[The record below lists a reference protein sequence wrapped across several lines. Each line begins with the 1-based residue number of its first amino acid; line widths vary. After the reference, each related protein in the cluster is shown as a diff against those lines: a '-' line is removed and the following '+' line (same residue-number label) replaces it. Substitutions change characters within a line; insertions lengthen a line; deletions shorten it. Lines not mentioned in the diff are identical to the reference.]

1 MSAYPTFSSFFINV
15 VSLITSSFGLYQCS
29 LIVLPPTLSQ
39 AGHKQFLTNL
49 SVAATILNNVANI
62 VNYFIQ
68 RNKNAKSQYGS
79 DSDFISRHVTLPLA
93 LVLESIVTTV
103 YWPLRLFAME
113 LIVQDAPSRGASPIP
128 LEVDLSIHLF
138 PIVFLLCDHYL
149 SGSGCKF
156 QLSRLNSW
164 LIITALGMGYNRFLN
179 YLIDPTSIQKY
190 PYPFLNVDE
199 PLKSVIFVAVTSASW
214 MYYLLYQSFPP
225 IRRNYKQDAK
235 TD

>member
-1 MSAYPTFSSFFINV
+1 MSAYPTFTSLVINV
-15 VSLITSSFGLYQCS
+15 VSLITSSFGLHQCA

-62 VNYFIQ
+62 ANYFIQ
-68 RNKNAKSQYGS
+68 RNKNTKTKYGS
-79 DSDFISRHVTLPLA
+79 ESDFISRHVTLPLA
-93 LVLESIVTTV
+93 LVLESIVATV

-113 LIVQDAPSRGASPIP
+113 LIVQDAPARGASPIP
-128 LEVDLSIHLF
+128 VKVDLSIHLF

-156 QLSRLNSW
+156 QLSRLHSW
-164 LIITALGMGYNRFLN
+164 LVITALGLGYNRFLN
-179 YLIDPTSIQKY
+179 HLIDPTSIQKY

-199 PLKSVIFVAVTSASW
+199 PLKSVIFVAVTSVSW
-214 MYYLLYQSFPP
+214 LYFLLYQSFPP
-225 IRRNYKQDAK
+225 IRRSYNQATKRD
-235 TD
+235 